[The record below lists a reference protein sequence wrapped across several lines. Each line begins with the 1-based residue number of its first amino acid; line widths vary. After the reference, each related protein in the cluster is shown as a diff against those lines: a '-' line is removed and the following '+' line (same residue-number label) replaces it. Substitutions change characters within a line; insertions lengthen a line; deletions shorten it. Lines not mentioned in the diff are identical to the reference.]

1 MPSSDRVTTKGK
13 TKAKA
18 KPARDGQ
25 NGYQPRLK
33 LRYRAE
39 IVPALMQEF
48 GYSNPMQAPRLRKIV
63 LNIGM
68 GEALQNAKAIES
80 ATGDLEAISGQ
91 HPVVTRAKKSI
102 ANFRV
107 RQGMIVGLMLTLR
120 GNRMYEFLDR
130 LVNASLPR
138 IRDFRGLSLT
148 AFDGRG
154 NYTLGMREQTLFPEI
169 DYGQVDRL
177 RGLQIS
183 MVTTANTDEE
193 ALRLLSLFGM
203 PFTRTG

>member
-1 MPSSDRVTTKGK
+1 MPSGDRVTTKGK
-13 TKAKA
+13 TKAKT
-18 KPARDGQ
+18 KPARDSQ

-33 LRYRAE
+33 LRYRQE
-39 IVPALMQEF
+39 IVPALIQEF

-80 ATGDLEAISGQ
+80 ATRDLEAISGQ

-138 IRDFRGLSLT
+138 IRDFRGLSLA

-154 NYTLGMREQTLFPEI
+154 NYSLGVREQTLFPEI

-183 MVTTANTDEE
+183 MVTTAKTDEE